1 MKINDK
7 NKILT
12 NKNIK
17 RNEDEKLMLE
27 TCSLKIHDSQHSSFI
42 SRTNIK
48 FQELLKLTMPSRRI
62 YYVST
67 KDNAWSRRVSQFHRG
82 SDEQQQHRIIDYVG
96 TGFHNNVTRP

>member
-1 MKINDK
+1 MKYHKNFCINNDK

-48 FQELLKLTMPSRRI
+48 FQELLKLTMSAF
-62 YYVST
+62 ST
-67 KDNAWSRRVSQFHRG
+67 NLLCFNQG
-82 SDEQQQHRIIDYVG
+82 
-96 TGFHNNVTRP
+96 